1 MDTNKKPINHQ
12 ISHDFHKITKKYLTA
27 ESAEI
32 AEFGEKNITTR
43 FHEINPR

>member
-32 AEFGEKNITTR
+32 AENKTTEDTEYTENQQQR
-43 FHEINPR
+43 